1 MTSSAQSRYCY
12 IISHA
17 FRAVVSTNAGPL
29 SLPGK
34 EAIEMANRYNAL
46 YPGANFWA
54 AYTNSPQVQEAV
66 ANHIQLPID
75 PANTGGLCWSIL
87 SKLEWLERFA
97 ADDDMLAW
105 LSAVTRQV

>member
-17 FRAVVSTNAGPL
+17 FRAIVSTNADPL

-46 YPGANFWA
+46 YPKANFFVVR
-54 AYTNSPQVQEAV
+54 TTSPQHREDAK
-66 ANHIQLPID
+66 NYIQLPID

-87 SKLEWLERFA
+87 SMLEWLERFPSR
-97 ADDDMLAW
+97 DVNLNW
-105 LSAVTRQV
+105 LSAVTRQT

>member
-34 EAIEMANRYNAL
+34 EAIEMANRYNAR
-46 YPGANFWA
+46 YPGANFCVVRTSSWGAEHYA
-54 AYTNSPQVQEAV
+54 ASY
-66 ANHIQLPID
+66 IQLPID

-97 ADDDMLAW
+97 YRDVNLNW
-105 LSAVTRQV
+105 LSAVTRQT